1 MTTIRTIPA
10 HEVVR
15 RTYPRPEAEEKDL
28 VAMAAGKVVDATLSH
43 VGHQL
48 RSGRRP
54 TQSGVVEFASSLL
67 RESLEESA
75 VSVPEAESA
84 RILAQV
90 VHSVQAY
97 RKSEIAG
104 LPRPKT
110 RVILIGERVGVYAQP
125 DYWDERARFFE
136 MKSYPTTPAQPEIA
150 LQLRLFQLAFPTLQ
164 AVLICLNRHVEPVVT
179 TSVPVRPPTSEE
191 ASAAL
196 RAAYALGEEFG
207 QEKVLEYVE
216 GPFVR
221 YPLPSN

>member
-1 MTTIRTIPA
+1 MTTVRTIPA
-10 HEVVR
+10 HEIVR
-15 RTYPRPEAEEKDL
+15 RTFPRPEPEEKDL
-28 VAMAAGKVVDATLSH
+28 VAMAAGKVVDTTLSH
-43 VGHQL
+43 VGHQM
-48 RSGRRP
+48 RAGRRP
-54 TQSGVVEFASSLL
+54 TQSGVMEFATSVL
-67 RESLEESA
+67 RDTLEESA
-75 VSVPEAESA
+75 VSIPTTEEA

-90 VHSVQAY
+90 ARVVQAY

-110 RVILIGERVGVYAQP
+110 RVVLIGEQVGVYAQP

-191 ASAAL
+191 ASVAL
-196 RAAYALGEEFG
+196 RSAYDLGLEFG

-221 YPLPSN
+221 YPKPAV